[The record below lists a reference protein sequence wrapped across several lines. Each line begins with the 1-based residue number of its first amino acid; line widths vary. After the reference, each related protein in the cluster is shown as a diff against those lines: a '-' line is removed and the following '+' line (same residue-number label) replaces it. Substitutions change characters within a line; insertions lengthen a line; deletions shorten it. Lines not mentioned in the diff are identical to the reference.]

1 MLSIKN
7 FKILANELLASAND
21 LHAKKALLLTM
32 WGEQQEANFYLHLV
46 FIIENNLIHYE
57 ILLDQQYPAYPDLS
71 DLFPVANR
79 LQRALYDLWG
89 FKTMQAKDERPW
101 LRHHAWPKN
110 YFPLREERLPEVNLS
125 KEPYP
130 FVTVQGDGVHEIP
143 VGPVHAG
150 IIEPGHFRF
159 SVLGERVLRLEER
172 LGYVHKGIHRRF
184 VGMSMEEGAKLA
196 GRISGDATV
205 AYAASYAMAIE
216 NLADFIL
223 LPRAQYL
230 RALLIEC
237 ERIMNHLGDLG
248 ALGNDGGLAFG
259 LAQFSR
265 LKENVLRIN
274 QQVFSHRYLK
284 DLIIPGG
291 VTIDLNNEQ
300 IKFLLKENEEL
311 LAEVKNL
318 QNIYDN
324 HGGLQDRFLSTGFI
338 SPELAM
344 QLGLLGM
351 AARASG
357 LNLDWRAQFNLYPYN
372 ELNFKINTRK
382 KGDVAARVKIRF
394 QEIYESLRLVKLILK
409 NLPDGEI
416 FSPVHNIT
424 VNKWGFGG
432 VESWRGPVFFAIKC
446 GQQKRLQAV
455 HMHDASWQNWPAL
468 EYAILGNI
476 VPDFPL
482 INKSFNLSYSG
493 VDG

>member
-1 MLSIKN
+1 
-7 FKILANELLASAND
+7 
-21 LHAKKALLLTM
+21 
-32 WGEQQEANFYLHLV
+32 
-46 FIIENNLIHYE
+46 
-57 ILLDQQYPAYPDLS
+57 
-71 DLFPVANR
+71 
-79 LQRALYDLWG
+79 
-89 FKTMQAKDERPW
+89 
-101 LRHHAWPKN
+101 
-110 YFPLREERLPEVNLS
+110 
-125 KEPYP
+125 
-130 FVTVQGDGVHEIP
+130 VHEIP

-184 VGMSMEEGAKLA
+184 IGMSIEEGAKLA

-223 LPRAQYL
+223 SPRAQYL
-230 RALLIEC
+230 RALLIER

-274 QQVFSHRYLK
+274 QQIFSHRYLK

-291 VTIDLNNEQ
+291 VTIDLNGEQ
-300 IKFLLKENEEL
+300 IKSLLKENEEL
-311 LAEVKNL
+311 FAEVKNL
-318 QNIYDN
+318 QKIYDN
-324 HGGLQDRFLSTGFI
+324 HGGLQDRFLSTGTI
-338 SPELAM
+338 SSELAM

-357 LNLDWRAQFNLYPYN
+357 LNLDWRAQFKFSPYS
-372 ELNFKINTRK
+372 ELNFKLNTRK
-382 KGDVAARVKIRF
+382 KGDVAARVMIRF
-394 QEIYESLRLVKLILK
+394 QEIYESLRLIKLILK
-409 NLPDGEI
+409 KLPDGEM
-416 FSPVHNIT
+416 FLSVNNI
-424 VNKWGFGG
+424 VENKWGYGG
-432 VESWRGPVFFAIKC
+432 IESWRGPVFFAIKC
-446 GQQKRLQAV
+446 DQQKRLQIV